1 MPNFLQGLVLTI
13 ALVIAAFGWRMVY
26 QRYSAGMI
34 QSANAAQW
42 SRENP
47 STRLPQALPAAAPV
61 KRWYA
66 YNEPLPAGYKCSG
79 ADGLVYRT
87 TPAADGAKVLEPLMV
102 GGAIVRCGGDWSS
115 SHRWTPP
122 SH

>member
-34 QSANAAQW
+34 QNAVAAQQ
-42 SRENP
+42 SRESSYSP
-47 STRLPQALPAAAPV
+47 SPLSTPQATSV

-87 TPAADGAKVLEPLMV
+87 TRSPDGAKVLEPLMV

-115 SHRWTPP
+115 SHRWMPP
-122 SH
+122 NR